1 MGTLNLQMETERKRL
16 MKTKQFQRG
25 QALIVIAL
33 ALVGLVGIAGLVIDG
48 GNAFQDRQQAQN
60 AADSAALASA
70 QARIQGAN
78 VVDAAMASAAANGFI
93 NDGVKNIISLYT
105 PPKDGPHAGDIEYI
119 QVIIR
124 STVTTYFM
132 RVVGTNEIVNEVQA
146 VARTKAPE
154 IGPILHGHAV
164 ISLAPTSNCFNNLAF
179 WIHGEA
185 TLDITGGGVFVN
197 SDNQDCALVQQGN
210 GSIRIAGDHGINV
223 VGNARV
229 QKLQL
234 FTPAITPGAMP
245 IPYPPP
251 FFMPEVKG
259 CGGDA
264 DVSEDGTT
272 MSAGSWVEEFPPPG
286 VTRLESGVYCLNNG
300 MHITGHLEGHNV
312 LFFVK
317 RGEVRFS
324 SGADIRLDARNTGDN
339 AGLLIYLPMENRSKV
354 VLNGGA
360 GSNIQGTILAPGS
373 PVLIKGLDS
382 RTGFHSQIIGYTIEA
397 DGTSNVVIKFI
408 PEQNYQTW
416 TMPEI
421 QLSQ

>member
-1 MGTLNLQMETERKRL
+1 MRIKPFE
-16 MKTKQFQRG
+16 RG

-33 ALVGLVGIAGLVIDG
+33 ALVGLIGIAGLVVDG

-60 AADSAALASA
+60 AADAAALASA
-70 QARIQGAN
+70 RARIHGGS
-78 VVDAAMASAAANGFI
+78 VVDAAMAAAAENGYN
-93 NDGVKNIISLYT
+93 NDGVKSIISLYT
-105 PPKDGPHAGDIEYI
+105 PPKDGPHAGDIEYV

-132 RVVGTNEIVNEVQA
+132 RVVSTNEIVNEVQA

-164 ISLAPTSNCFNNLAF
+164 ISLAPSSNCLNQLSF

-197 SDNQDCALVQQGN
+197 SSNQQCALVQQGN
-210 GSIRIAGDHGINV
+210 GSIRIAGDYGINV
-223 VGNARV
+223 VGNAKI
-229 QKLQL
+229 QKLHL
-234 FTPAITPGAMP
+234 FTPAISPGAMP
-245 IPYPPP
+245 VPYPPP
-251 FFMPEVKG
+251 FFMPDVKG

-264 DVSEDGTT
+264 EVSEDGTT
-272 MSAGSWVEEFPPPG
+272 MSAGSWGEDFPPPG

-300 MHITGHLEGHNV
+300 MHITGNLEGHNV

-317 RGEVRFS
+317 RGEVRFGS
-324 SGADIRLDARNTGDN
+324 SADIRLDARNTGDN
-339 AGLLIYLPMENRSKV
+339 AGLLIYLPMENRSRV
-354 VLNGGA
+354 VLNGGS
-360 GSNIQGTILAPGS
+360 GSNIQGTILAPAS
-373 PVLIKGLDS
+373 RVLIKGMDS
-382 RTGFHSQIIGYTIEA
+382 TSGFHSQIIGYTIEA
-397 DGTSNVVIKFI
+397 DGNSNVVINFK
-408 PEQNYQTW
+408 PEQNYQTL

>member
-1 MGTLNLQMETERKRL
+1 
-16 MKTKQFQRG
+16 MKKNRFERG

-33 ALVGLVGIAGLVIDG
+33 ALVGLIGIAGLVIDG

-60 AADSAALASA
+60 AADAAALASA
-70 QARIQGAN
+70 QARIQGGSM
-78 VVDAAMASAAANGFI
+78 VDAAMASAATNGYN

-124 STVTTYFM
+124 STVATYFM
-132 RVVGTNEIVNEVQA
+132 RVVGRDEIVNEVQA

-154 IGPILHGHAV
+154 IGPVLHGHAV
-164 ISLAPTSNCFNNLAF
+164 ISLAPTSNCFNHLSF

-197 SDNQDCALVQQGN
+197 SDNKECALVQQGN
-210 GSIRIAGDHGINV
+210 GSIRIAGDYGINV

-245 IPYPPP
+245 VPYPPP
-251 FFMPEVKG
+251 FFMPDVK
-259 CGGDA
+259 CNGDA
-264 DVSEDGTT
+264 TVSEDGTT
-272 MSAGSWVEEFPPPG
+272 MSAGEWGDEFPPPG
-286 VTRLESGVYCLNNG
+286 VTLLESGVYCLGNG
-300 MHITGHLEGHNV
+300 MHVTGHLEGHNV
-312 LFFVK
+312 IFKVTD
-317 RGEVRFS
+317 GEVRFS
-324 SGADIRLDARNTGDN
+324 SGADIRLDAPNTGEN
-339 AGLLIYLPMENRSKV
+339 AGLLIYVPMKNSHRV

-360 GSNIQGTILAPGS
+360 GSNIQGTILAPAS

-382 RTGFHSQIIGYTIEA
+382 KTGFHSQIIGYTVEA

-408 PEQNYQTW
+408 PEQNYQTL

-421 QLSQ
+421 QLAQ